1 MITYKD
7 IRIAIN
13 QKLKTTGVPVNSRDV
28 SEGYIRPSFFVQL
41 NNVGRSG
48 DENQVHK
55 SMTVQIYYFPT
66 DRYEYAIEVLDMQ
79 ETLEELFD
87 LKLNVKKR
95 WLNVDEYSSFVNDG
109 VLNAMFDVE
118 FYDARD
124 PRPGG
129 GTIVDEMFKDKE
141 IQDGALI
148 GPGIETGK
156 DFYEKHPIEPMEILE
171 IEKKE

>member
-28 SEGYIRPSFFVQL
+28 SEGYPRPSFFVQL

-55 SMTVQIYYFPT
+55 SMTVQIYFFPT
-66 DRYEYAIEVLDMQ
+66 DRYEYAIEVLEMQ
-79 ETLEELFD
+79 EALENLFD
-87 LKLNVKKR
+87 LKLPVKDR
-95 WLNVDEYSSFVNDG
+95 LFNVDEYNSFVNDG
-109 VLNAMFDVE
+109 VLNCMFDME

-124 PRPGG
+124 RAKYEQYPNELMEVLE
-129 GTIVDEMFKDKE
+129 TNLNKE
-141 IQDGALI
+141 
-148 GPGIETGK
+148 
-156 DFYEKHPIEPMEILE
+156 
-171 IEKKE
+171 

>member
-66 DRYEYAIEVLDMQ
+66 DRYEYAIEVLEMQ

-87 LKLNVKKR
+87 LKLPVKDR
-95 WLNVDEYSSFVNDG
+95 LFNVDEYNSFVNDG
-109 VLNAMFDVE
+109 VLNAMFDME
-118 FYDARD
+118 FYDARE
-124 PRPGG
+124 RS
-129 GTIVDEMFKDKE
+129 K
-141 IQDGALI
+141 
-148 GPGIETGK
+148 
-156 DFYEKHPIEPMEILE
+156 YEQYPNEPMETLE
-171 IEKKE
+171 MKLEEE